1 MKKVLVIDDEA
12 IIRVSCKRTLTSE
25 GFKVS
30 LASRCK
36 EGLEILEKESF
47 DLVILDL
54 KMPDMD
60 GIELLPLIRN
70 KWPDVKVIV
79 ISGYGTEQTAE
90 DTVKL
95 GAHKFMGKPF
105 TPDAL
110 LTVITEALSR

>member
-1 MKKVLVIDDEA
+1 LKKVLVIDDEA

-36 EGLEILEKESF
+36 EGLETLEKEPF
-47 DLVILDL
+47 DLVLLDL

-60 GIELLPLIRN
+60 GMELLPIIRN
-70 KWPDVKVIV
+70 KWPDIKVIV
-79 ISGYGTEQTAE
+79 ISGYSTDQTAE
-90 DTVKL
+90 ETVKL
-95 GAHKFMGKPF
+95 GAHKFLGKPF

-110 LTVITEALSR
+110 LAGINEALSR